1 MPGTSD
7 PLTNLPLLHAR
18 VNLDYVT
25 NDFVARDSRISGAPE
40 TFYQKF
46 IAVNSVKWVNRKI
59 EMSENYEPSADTAGK
74 DFYHYLVFLWIL
86 PRKSYGLQCAVFL
99 SKRKALI
106 GLREGHLRPGS
117 AHWER

>member
-18 VNLDYVT
+18 VNLDYIT
-25 NDFVARDSRISGAPE
+25 NDFVARNSGISGSPE

-59 EMSENYEPSADTAGK
+59 EMSKNYEPSTDTAGK
-74 DFYHYLVFLWIL
+74 DFYHYLVFLGIL
-86 PRKSYGLQCAVFL
+86 PRKSYGLQCAVIL
-99 SKRKALI
+99 GKCEALI
-106 GLREGHLRPGS
+106 GFGEGHLRSGS
-117 AHWER
+117 AHRE